1 MSVLD
6 LTKTD
11 NKAFPVKPADL
22 VYLNLTIKTC
32 NTFSV
37 VRLQYNTRIPISSLF
52 LVLFV

>member
-22 VYLNLTIKTC
+22 VYLNLTIKHITH
-32 NTFSV
+32 V
-37 VRLQYNTRIPISSLF
+37 VRVQYNIPISSFF